1 MLNSK
6 ILGIGIAAALVA
18 GFGYGQLQY
27 ERGHSAAQTAHKLEL
42 AKLNEKARAAEIAA
56 QTEMEK
62 VRHDA
67 HEQKQISEAAVASAH
82 TAADRLRRTITDQKR
97 QLATAQSA
105 ARANAAAASCWG
117 VLNESVRE
125 YEAVARDADGLVERI
140 RIGQGWAR
148 VIESAVIEQ

>member
-1 MLNSK
+1 MLDSK
-6 ILGIGIAAALVA
+6 IVGIGIAAALVA

-27 ERGHSAAQTAHKLEL
+27 QRGHDAAQTAHKLEL
-42 AKLNEKARAAEIAA
+42 ARLNEQARAAEIAA

-82 TAADRLRRTITDQKR
+82 ASAERLRRTITDQKR
-97 QLATAQSA
+97 QLATAQA
-105 ARANAAAASCWG
+105 TARANAAATTCWV
-117 VLNESVRE
+117 VLDESVRE
-125 YEAVARDADGLVERI
+125 YEALAGDADGYVEQL

>member
-1 MLNSK
+1 MLNRN
-6 ILGIGIAAALVA
+6 LMLYGFLAVVVL
-18 GFGYGQLQY
+18 GFGCGQLQY
-27 ERGHSAAQTAHKLEL
+27 QRGHDAAQTAHKLEL
-42 AKLNEKARAAEIAA
+42 ARLNEQARAAEIAA

-67 HEQKQISEAAVASAH
+67 YEQKQISDAAIASAH
-82 TAADRLRRTITDQKR
+82 SSADRLRRTITDQKR
-97 QLATAQSA
+97 QLASAKSA
-105 ARANAAAASCWG
+105 ARANAASAACWI
-117 VLNESVRE
+117 VLDESVRE

>member
-1 MLNSK
+1 MLDRK

-27 ERGHSAAQTAHKLEL
+27 ERGHSTAQTAYKLEL
-42 AKLNEKARAAEIAA
+42 AKLNEQARAAEIAA

-67 HEQKQISEAAVASAH
+67 NEQKQISDAAIASAH
-82 TAADRLRRTITDQKR
+82 SSADRLRRTITDQKR
-97 QLATAQSA
+97 QLATAQATARAHASA
-105 ARANAAAASCWG
+105 AACWG
-117 VLNESVRE
+117 ILDESIRE
-125 YEAVARDADGLVERI
+125 YEAVARDADGLVERL